1 PQLSF
6 AHPGAGH
13 PTGSSLAELLRQP
26 PARFHQLVEIDAGFD
41 AHALQHICDVF
52 AGHVAGRAFCVG
64 AAAGTGDRTVHHA
77 YTFFEAHEDV
87 RKRLVVGVMEVH
99 GQRLHRDFVRHRVQ
113 HCAGFH
119 RRTDTDGIAQ
129 RNFVAAKLV
138 QAFRNTHHIADG
150 HLALIWAAEYGGHV
164 AAHPNAFG
172 AGALQHRAEPFDGFV
187 DRGVDVLLVEG
198 FAGGREYRNAGD
210 ARLARAVVAAHV
222 GHQRRVID
230 PGFAIDTGIDF
241 LSVRE
246 LRHPLRADE
255 TGRLDGLQATRRK
268 AIDQFDLDRRRY
280 HGLFVLQAVAGANFN
295 DADMIGKHARAG
307 SSNRWGRW
315 EMMPKRV
322 DCKRRAGTVPGHS
335 SLNLISTVS
344 ASTKSPAAAP
354 TCSTIPARGA
364 FSDNSIFIAS
374 ITSNS

>member
-150 HLALIWAAEYGGHV
+150 HFALIWAAEYGGHV

-187 DRGVDVLLVEG
+187 ERFRPVLE
-198 FAGGREYRNAGD
+198 R
-210 ARLARAVVAAHV
+210 ARAEGV
-222 GHQRRVID
+222 RVR
-230 PGFAIDTGIDF
+230 GY
-241 LSVRE
+241 V
-246 LRHPLRADE
+246 
-255 TGRLDGLQATRRK
+255 
-268 AIDQFDLDRRRY
+268 
-280 HGLFVLQAVAGANFN
+280 
-295 DADMIGKHARAG
+295 
-307 SSNRWGRW
+307 
-315 EMMPKRV
+315 
-322 DCKRRAGTVPGHS
+322 
-335 SLNLISTVS
+335 STVLGC
-344 ASTKSPAAAP
+344 PYQGEVP
-354 TCSTIPARGA
+354 V
-364 FSDNSIFIAS
+364 SDVVRVSKRLYELGCDEIS
-374 ITSNS
+374 LGDT